1 MKRKN
6 SLFFSLENSKRR
18 QIGTRFASFHFEA
31 HKFLKQNWRTL
42 LQTTKWKLFEKHRHK
57 NSEPFSVFS
66 TTHLKPGMLY
76 QHLEGG
82 EPCPVVGVPRTGN
95 WVLQTCEPETL
106 EEKYICD
113 WCVK

>member
-1 MKRKN
+1 
-6 SLFFSLENSKRR
+6 
-18 QIGTRFASFHFEA
+18 
-31 HKFLKQNWRTL
+31 
-42 LQTTKWKLFEKHRHK
+42 
-57 NSEPFSVFS
+57 
-66 TTHLKPGMLY
+66 MLY